1 MTTAAEQ
8 YRALVN
14 KLESIQEAEQNYKMG
29 PNGELIPQD
38 EYTAGVAA
46 DSGAPGQPDDAAG
59 VDKAVDANAANDEL
73 LKQIE
78 HAPTFNQAYAMAKKA
93 GLKKFKWCQCKEYA
107 VQTTPQQG
115 GMPQKTPGPEELLT
129 KTTNLPAATGNPT
142 QTNKTDPNNKNITPG
157 SLRDRATRVPNN
169 PGQGTVGPDGSWTN
183 SNTDLGVA
191 KWGGSGGQNFD
202 PNQQRRKAS

>member
-46 DSGAPGQPDDAAG
+46 DGGAPASVSQP
-59 VDKAVDANAANDEL
+59 VDKVDKTMDAPAADDEL

-107 VQTTPQQG
+107 VQ
-115 GMPQKTPGPEELLT
+115 
-129 KTTNLPAATGNPT
+129 AATPAQGPKPKPQPQGLSINSPT
-142 QTNKTDPNNKNITPG
+142 ADGRFVGGIGLPVDQPVYQPG
-157 SLRDRATRVPNN
+157 A
-169 PGQGTVGPDGSWTN
+169 
-183 SNTDLGVA
+183 
-191 KWGGSGGQNFD
+191 
-202 PNQQRRKAS
+202 